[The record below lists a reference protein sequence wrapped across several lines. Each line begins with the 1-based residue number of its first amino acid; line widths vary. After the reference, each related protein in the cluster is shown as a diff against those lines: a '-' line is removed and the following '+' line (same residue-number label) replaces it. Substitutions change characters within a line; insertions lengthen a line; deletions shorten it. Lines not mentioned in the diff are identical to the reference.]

1 MAKIYAPNKEYTGV
15 SASVF
20 FVKGVGETENPHLIN
35 WFKDKGYEVEKK
47 ENKAVE
53 EKQDEENTVN
63 EETPE
68 ITDEASDKEISPIE
82 EAPKKP
88 NKSSKK

>member
-20 FVKGVGETENPHLIN
+20 FVKGVGETENSHLIN
-35 WFKDKGYEVEKK
+35 WFKDKGYEVEEEK
-47 ENKAVE
+47 KAV
-53 EKQDEENTVN
+53 EENTVN
-63 EETPE
+63 EETP
-68 ITDEASDKEISPIE
+68 
-82 EAPKKP
+82 KKP